1 MIHHQKNRNYLI
13 ERMEKAMF
21 DEVKLKEVIPGIKSV
36 VIKNEVSEELWEIA
50 RKIINKPNKK

>member
-1 MIHHQKNRNYLI
+1 
-13 ERMEKAMF
+13 MF